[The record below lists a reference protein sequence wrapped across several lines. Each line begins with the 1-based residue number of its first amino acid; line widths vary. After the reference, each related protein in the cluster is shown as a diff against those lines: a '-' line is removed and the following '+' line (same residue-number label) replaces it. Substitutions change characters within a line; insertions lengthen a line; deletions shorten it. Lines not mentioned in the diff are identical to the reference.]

1 MVFPESVFDEVT
13 RPYWPADHPEWGHAL
28 FQMQVFAVNNKGSSQ
43 GILIDGIEQRQH
55 LSPNKRIIPI
65 DQHNYLM
72 ILAIRMNSVVDVM
85 KGIPTILV
93 ARYFEFVE
101 YRRILLWREAEWVDD
116 VVNLMCD
123 VSFWV
128 IIDIVY
134 SKSCV
139 VLSQD
144 RNQVSL

>member
-1 MVFPESVFDEVT
+1 
-13 RPYWPADHPEWGHAL
+13 
-28 FQMQVFAVNNKGSSQ
+28 MQVFAVNNKGSSQ

-101 YRRILLWREAEWVDD
+101 YRRILL
-116 VVNLMCD
+116 
-123 VSFWV
+123 
-128 IIDIVY
+128 
-134 SKSCV
+134 
-139 VLSQD
+139 
-144 RNQVSL
+144 